1 MQNEWKQCKSVPD
14 FSVNAIGQVKNMRTN
29 HMLVPICNGN
39 GYLYVSKQSGRKTK
53 HYYVHRL
60 VAEAFIENPL
70 NKPEVNHID
79 GNKRNNIVENLEWC
93 TRGENIIHAYKTGLN
108 TPSEKQK
115 GIARINGYKNL
126 EKMREKWKEWSTT
139 EEEKKHFEKN
149 LSKADNTRK
158 VLLIDSVGNK
168 LQEFSSLSE
177 AAQFANTDVSSI
189 SKVCRGK
196 SKSAKGYYFKYK
208 EY

>member
-1 MQNEWKQCKSVPD
+1 
-14 FSVNAIGQVKNMRTN
+14 
-29 HMLVPICNGN
+29 MLVPSCNGN

-115 GIARINGYKNL
+115 CIARINGYKNL
-126 EKMREKWKEWSTT
+126 EKMREKWKEWSMT
-139 EEEKKHFEKN
+139 EEAKKHFEKN

-208 EY
+208 ED